1 MANGRALT
9 MDDESNHTA
18 VAILSYPYWTRRF
31 SRDPAVLGRTLFIKG
46 IPFTIVGVAAQGF
59 PGVEPGYVTDF
70 WIPLERRTEL
80 NPWGSASD
88 VSLYGSPDW
97 WCLRLIARLAPGVT
111 PQQAIAAVTPAFRAA
126 AFADLKA
133 PAAQQQKLNLVLS
146 PARGLEGIGDY
157 DDQPIRILMGLVVLV
172 LLIACSNVAMLI
184 FARNASRQHQFS
196 LRLALGARRGALL
209 RQLFIESGLL
219 VILGAS
225 LGWLFALAA
234 TRALAAWA
242 HIETGLAPDRA
253 VLLFTTLVSI
263 LAALAFG
270 LAPLRTATSAPVTG
284 NLRTA
289 SGAGSPRGRAGAIV
303 LALQVAL
310 CFILLTSAGLLLRTL
325 LNYQRT
331 NLGMRMQGLLVF
343 GITPQQPRTS
353 ADRFAFYRDLLDRLR
368 AVPGVDSATL
378 MDNRLGSGWSDND
391 QPTLDGVTY
400 SWEQIPLRA
409 NEVGPGYLRTLGI
422 PLLAGRD
429 IQDSDTPAAPR
440 VVIVNQTFV
449 RKLLPHTNP
458 IGHQLGALLD
468 PKQKPFTIVGVAKDS
483 KYRSVDEKPRA
494 MAYYPYTQLGDA
506 PATMQVELHAEGE
519 PLALLPSVEQ
529 AVHAIDSNLPL
540 EKPITQAEVFED
552 SYSDPRLFARLSLF
566 FGILAALLV
575 AIGLYGM
582 LSYRIGRR
590 TSEIGV
596 RMALGARRQQIVAM
610 ILRESLRIV
619 AIGIFIGLPLA
630 LFTAHSM
637 ASMLYNLAPTDTVT
651 LLAALL
657 GIATV
662 GFAAGYIPARR
673 AASIDP
679 MQALRSE

>member
-540 EKPITQAEVFED
+540 EKPMTQAEVFEG

-637 ASMLYNLAPTDTVT
+637 ASMLYNLAPTDVLT
-651 LLAALL
+651 LLAAFL
-657 GIATV
+657 GIAIV